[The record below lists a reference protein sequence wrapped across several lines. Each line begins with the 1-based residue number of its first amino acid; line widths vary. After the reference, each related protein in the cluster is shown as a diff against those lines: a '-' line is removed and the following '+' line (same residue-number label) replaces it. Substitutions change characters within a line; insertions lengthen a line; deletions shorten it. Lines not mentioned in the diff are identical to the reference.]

1 MAANSNNG
9 HRFWIPTLSI
19 LSIIFLLISCAGDE
33 SAGDESVINYRE
45 AARGLWEAISG
56 DTKISSGHAIAYYNW
71 YAIDT
76 TAHTESVAVTWD
88 DGWACTTTIAGMSDD
103 EIFIVVGSVE
113 GTFKI
118 HDDESATVTFQW
130 DEGSCVKNLEKIRDD
145 PQVWC
150 F

>member
-9 HRFWIPTLSI
+9 YRFWRTCLSI
-19 LSIIFLLISCAGDE
+19 LTISFLLISCADDE

-56 DTKISSGHAIAYYNW
+56 DIKISSGPGIVVYNW
-71 YAIDT
+71 YGIDT
-76 TAHTESVAVTWD
+76 TAHIDTMAVTWD
-88 DGWACTTTIAGMSDD
+88 DGMLCPTIIVEMSSD

-118 HDDESATVTFQW
+118 HDDESATVTFHW
-130 DEGSCVKNLEKIRDD
+130 DEGSFVKNLEKIRDD
-145 PQVWC
+145 PQVFC
-150 F
+150 D